1 MFFLLSIYCHLTWY
15 CCCCSVTK
23 SQQLFSN
30 PMDGNLPG
38 SAVHG
43 ISQARIV
50 EWITNPSP
58 GDLHNPG
65 IEPKSPALAGRLFTT
80 ESPGKLANMV
90 YTLLTHPFVACLS
103 LVGYQPYEDWDTCL
117 FCPLLYPQSLKQA
130 LVYRRYPVDICRINE
145 CHVQNYGEMHRR
157 REEQHGSAIQNWRL
171 FLEYCL
177 DNQGVAV
184 NSR

>member
-1 MFFLLSIYCHLTWY
+1 
-15 CCCCSVTK
+15 
-23 SQQLFSN
+23 
-30 PMDGNLPG
+30 MDGNLPG

-50 EWITNPSP
+50 EWITNPFP

-130 LVYRRYPVDICRINE
+130 LVYRKHPVDICRINE